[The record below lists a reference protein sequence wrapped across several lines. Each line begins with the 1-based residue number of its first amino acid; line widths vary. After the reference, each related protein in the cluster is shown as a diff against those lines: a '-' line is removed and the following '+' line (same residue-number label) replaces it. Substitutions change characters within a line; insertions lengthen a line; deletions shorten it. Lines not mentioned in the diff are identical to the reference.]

1 MPPTPAN
8 PDWLEVSATLPR
20 EQADAAE
27 ADLLAA
33 GAMAVTLCDAADQ
46 PVLEPAPGE
55 TPLWPTLRITGLF
68 PGDADPL
75 RVVAELARLGPGP
88 DWRPCRLAGRA
99 WEREWL
105 RDFGPL
111 RFGRRL
117 AVVPGGQD
125 APQGSVVVRL
135 DPGLAFGTGTHPT
148 TALCLEWLD
157 SLAPPRA
164 GDDAP
169 LAGALVV
176 DYGCGSGILAI
187 AAVKLGAD
195 AAIGV
200 DLDPQALL
208 ATRDNAAA
216 NDVADR
222 VVACPAEDLDAVL
235 DGRKADI
242 LLANI
247 LAGPLHELLPGF
259 AARLRPGGRLALSGI
274 LADQVQALSERAA
287 HWFEIERPEVR
298 EEWAR
303 VSGRRKVED

>member
-1 MPPTPAN
+1 MSPAPAN

-20 EQADAAE
+20 ERSEAAE
-27 ADLLAA
+27 SDLLAA
-33 GAMAVTLCDAADQ
+33 GAMAVTLLDAEDQ

-55 TPLWPTLRITGLF
+55 TPLWPMVRITGLY

-75 RVVAELARLGPGP
+75 RVLAELSRLAPGI
-88 DWRPCRLAGRA
+88 DWRPSRLAGRA

-157 SLAPPRA
+157 ALAPAPA
-164 GDDAP
+164 GAASP

-187 AAVKLGAD
+187 AALRLGAR

-208 ATRDNAAA
+208 ATHDNAAA
-216 NDVADR
+216 NEVADR
-222 VVACPAEDLDAVL
+222 LIACAPEELDVVLH
-235 DGRKADI
+235 GRKADI

-247 LAGPLHELLPGF
+247 LAGPLHELLPEF
-259 AARLRPGGRLALSGI
+259 AARLRPGGQLALSGI
-274 LADQVQALSERAA
+274 LADQAEALSRRAA
-287 HWFEIERPEVR
+287 TWFEIEPPETR

-303 VSGRRKVED
+303 LAGRRKVED